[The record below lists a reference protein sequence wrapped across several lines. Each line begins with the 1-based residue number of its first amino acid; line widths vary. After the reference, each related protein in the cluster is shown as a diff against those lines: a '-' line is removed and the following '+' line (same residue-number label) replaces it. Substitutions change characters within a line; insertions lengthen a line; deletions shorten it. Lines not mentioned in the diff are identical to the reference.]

1 MTYWI
6 AIGLGGIA
14 TYATRVLPLV
24 VTLRG
29 TTPDAVRRYL
39 DALPVA
45 VIAALA
51 GAGIAVPDGKPT
63 GGAEIVG
70 AVVAIALAAWQRNL
84 LVAVIGAVVAV
95 AALRA
100 AGL

>member
-1 MTYWI
+1 MSVWI
-6 AIGLGGIA
+6 VFALSGLA

-29 TTPDAVRRYL
+29 PAPSLLRRYL
-39 DALPVA
+39 DALPTA

-51 GAGIAVPDGKPT
+51 GAGIAVPSTGPT
-63 GGAEIVG
+63 HGAEIVG
-70 AVVAIALAAWQRNL
+70 AVVATALAIWKRNL
-84 LVAVIGAVVAV
+84 LLGVIGAVLTVAV
-95 AALRA
+95 LRA